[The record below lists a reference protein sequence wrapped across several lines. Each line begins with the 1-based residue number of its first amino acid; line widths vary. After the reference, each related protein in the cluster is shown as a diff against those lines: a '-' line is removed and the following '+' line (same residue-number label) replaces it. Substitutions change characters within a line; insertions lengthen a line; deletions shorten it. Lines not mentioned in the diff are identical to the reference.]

1 MLARYPSEVPDS
13 ENTTSN
19 REQVGLCSDCQ
30 HTLRIT
36 SSRGSTFYLCGRSAH
51 DPKFPKYPRLPVI
64 QCPGYD
70 PKILRIHKARH
81 DIRSVD
87 DWFKYAPP
95 KMGSRHW
102 KDGRSAKEL
111 AKSWFRKGFACP
123 PEEMRLLLEEAF
135 QTAMEFDE
143 ARPECII
150 ELDDFR
156 GEHRN
161 CDLVVLC
168 RAGMKHIT
176 INIEAKADEPL
187 GDSTVGAYYDQKL
200 NSSSN
205 VPKRIESLS
214 AALFGKKPDALI
226 RSLRY
231 QLVHSAAAT
240 LIEADVSKAEVAVFL
255 VQEFYSASL
264 SSVKLQ
270 QNRTDW
276 TTFVRAFPELT
287 HVEVGKNQIVGPIS
301 VPGGGR
307 VPNSIPLYLGNIT
320 SIVLS

>member
-1 MLARYPSEVPDS
+1 M
-13 ENTTSN
+13 
-19 REQVGLCSDCQ
+19 
-30 HTLRIT
+30 RI
-36 SSRGSTFYLCGRSAH
+36 SRSGH
-51 DPKFPKYPRLPVI
+51 E
-64 QCPGYD
+64 
-70 PKILRIHKARH
+70 
-81 DIRSVD
+81 IRSVE
-87 DWFKYAPP
+87 DWFRYAPP
-95 KMGSRHW
+95 KMGARHW

-111 AKSWFRKGFACP
+111 ARSWFRKEFASP
-123 PEEMRLLLEEAF
+123 PEELILLLEGAF
-135 QTAMEFDE
+135 RTEVEFDE
-143 ARPECII
+143 VRPECII

-168 RAGMKHIT
+168 RAGTQRIA
-176 INIEAKADEPL
+176 INVEAKADEPF

-214 AALFGKKPDALI
+214 LALFGKKPDALI

-240 LIEADVSKAEVAVFL
+240 LIEAAAHKAEMGLFL

-264 SSVKLQ
+264 NSMKVQ

-276 TTFVRAFPELT
+276 KNFVHAFPET
-287 HVEVGKNQIVGPIS
+287 TKTDVDKSQVFGPIS

-307 VPNSIPLYLGNIT
+307 VPNSIPLYLGSFVTMCPDT
-320 SIVLS
+320 S